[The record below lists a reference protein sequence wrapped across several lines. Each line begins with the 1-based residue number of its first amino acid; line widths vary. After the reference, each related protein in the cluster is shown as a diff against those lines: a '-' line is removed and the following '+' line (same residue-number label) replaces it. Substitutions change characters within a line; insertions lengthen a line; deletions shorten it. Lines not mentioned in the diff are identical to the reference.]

1 MKIIAKNSSLV
12 FKTQTPPVEM
22 FSFTVNADSTGR
34 ILSEKP
40 ISALTSEGVD
50 MTRVLIKYDILSGT
64 ETRHKI
70 NVYGRNSVS
79 DQQKFAELAYGTLS
93 EEIDFTG
100 YSSLFTYVQD
110 GCSNDFSVKVTLYN
124 YVTP

>member
-1 MKIIAKNSSLV
+1 MKIIATNSSLV
-12 FKTQTPPVEM
+12 FRTPTPPTEM
-22 FSFTVNADSTGR
+22 FSYTLNAGSNGS
-34 ILSEKP
+34 ILSEKS
-40 ISALTSEGVD
+40 ISMLTSEGVD